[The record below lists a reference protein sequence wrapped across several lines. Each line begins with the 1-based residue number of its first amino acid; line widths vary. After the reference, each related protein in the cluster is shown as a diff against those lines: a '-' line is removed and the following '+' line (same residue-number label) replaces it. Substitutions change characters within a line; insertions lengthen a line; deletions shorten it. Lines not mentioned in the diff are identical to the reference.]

1 MLWALFDFLSKIDG
15 FLMTMEYVPSIH
27 ELVSAHLKWASIV
40 KTTYQ
45 NWPRFQRYFLSS
57 SVDTIHSN
65 PHITETRIWAPY
77 NVIMCKCVDDWSG
90 KPPPLTFWPSLGMY
104 CSVSI
109 SPKIQLKIW
118 KLNLSPEKEN
128 QFLSQ
133 TQFLLPCFNSCN
145 KTTFVLE
152 KRSKSTP
159 SVYLLGKIIR
169 GLCYMLQPKRLE
181 HTFADCWT
189 VNTVGLTVH
198 FCGCGGVTCFEGVA
212 EWISY
217 YTVSWGR
224 KAWPERCIKD
234 LLVPKPVSVV
244 IYLG

>member
-1 MLWALFDFLSKIDG
+1 
-15 FLMTMEYVPSIH
+15 
-27 ELVSAHLKWASIV
+27 
-40 KTTYQ
+40 
-45 NWPRFQRYFLSS
+45 
-57 SVDTIHSN
+57 
-65 PHITETRIWAPY
+65 
-77 NVIMCKCVDDWSG
+77 MCKCVDDWSG

-198 FCGCGGVTCFEGVA
+198 FCGCGGCDLLWRSGWMDFLLHCIMRAKGVA
-212 EWISY
+212 RKVHQGSFGAKAGKWHQLSGMSSINGDS
-217 YTVSWGR
+217 TSRSVFDFWPRMRLASW
-224 KAWPERCIKD
+224 
-234 LLVPKPVSVV
+234 S
-244 IYLG
+244 